1 MPQTSVSYP
10 IPGSVGRSSRD
21 VLGREH
27 VSLQLLDASAVGFG
41 RAVVYDSANG
51 SGTAK
56 LPSASGQ
63 MFLGISI
70 DDSRHAVDQSG
81 GTRYITGDDMLVAR
95 KDIVWVEPEQTVV
108 PGDPVYF
115 RHTAK
120 GLSLPGGFRKDADGY
135 VAGTKRVSTLAISGA
150 LDGGRGQK
158 ETYTLSGAIQEGTGT
173 RRQQTL
179 TLNDVMDAGRKRVQ
193 TLTFNQDIVAGEVV
207 DMTIGGIAIDAVT
220 FSVSHSI
227 TIDLLINALKKA
239 AAANTS
245 GNPLFE
251 IGISDGGTKR
261 VLVVTSTDHDVAAC
275 PMPQANIA
283 ITTAAGLTLTQATTV
298 AGVKGSSLT
307 CTIDGGAA
315 IVQEWAGTSDATLQA
330 WADQI
335 AQDAAVL
342 SAVVTKVTDG
352 SGLADADRVITVMS
366 AVASTALVTVFA
378 AASAPGG
385 INARTITVAQTV
397 AGVTG
402 TGSDT
407 FGLTVDGTAITVQQF
422 QGDSDRTM
430 RNIADAIAE
439 AAMTAGAGPAGSP
452 TIERIV
458 VRPVGVTV
466 SDDLVIEI
474 ESKPGYPT
482 VFSDLAWT
490 NTTGSG
496 VTCTGV
502 VAVANADPH
511 RLSVQLDG
519 GAALVTEWRGTSDQT
534 LEDFAA
540 LIASQAAV
548 ESAVVTHLTDTAGTP
563 YGEGDRVITVT
574 AAAVGATQNVFTN
587 PLATGGLVAR
597 TLILTEDVVAG
608 VASALA
614 TADIIPNAYWF
625 SGGTSGTF
633 AEIQINLP

>member
-1 MPQTSVSYP
+1 MPQASVSYP

-21 VLGREH
+21 ALGREH

-41 RAVVYDSANG
+41 RAVVYDSVNG
-51 SGTAK
+51 SGSAK
-56 LPSASGQ
+56 LPSAAGQ
-63 MFLGISI
+63 MFIGVSM
-70 DDSRHAVDQSG
+70 DDSRHAVDQTG

-95 KDIVWVEPEQTVV
+95 KDIVWVEPEQDVT

-120 GLSLPGGFRKDADGY
+120 GGKLPGGFRKDSDGY
-135 VAGTKRVSTLAISGA
+135 VAGTKRVQTLTISDV
-150 LDGGRGQK
+150 LDGGSPQK
-158 ETYTLSGAIQEGTGT
+158 QTYTFSGAIQAGTGT

-179 TLNDVMDAGRKRVQ
+179 TLADAMDAGRKRIQ
-193 TLTFNQDIVAGEVV
+193 TLTFNQDIVAAE
-207 DMTIGGIAIDAVT
+207 
-220 FSVSHSI
+220 
-227 TIDLLINALKKA
+227 TIDLKIGGVAITQVVYAISHVATMNTLISRLQQA
-239 AAANTS
+239 AAAVTT
-245 GNPLFE
+245 GNPLF
-251 IGISDGGTKR
+251 GVGFNDSGTNR
-261 VLVVTSTDHDVAAC
+261 VLVLTSTDHGAAAC
-275 PMPQANIA
+275 P
-283 ITTAAGLTLTQATTV
+283 ITDIVIGTAAGLTLTLADQL

-307 CTIDGGAA
+307 GTIDGGAA

-330 WADQI
+330 WADQL

-352 SGLADADRVITVMS
+352 TGLANADRVITVTS
-366 AVASTALVTVFA
+366 AVASTGLVTVFA
-378 AASAPGG
+378 GLSAPGG
-385 INARTITVAQTV
+385 MTTRAVVDAQTV

-407 FGLTVDGTAITVQQF
+407 FGLTVDGQAITVQQF

-439 AAMTAGAGPAGSP
+439 AAMAAGTGPVGTP

-474 ESKPGYPT
+474 ESKAGYPT
-482 VFSDLAWT
+482 VFAALAWT
-490 NTTGSG
+490 NVTGSG
-496 VTCTGV
+496 VTCT
-502 VAVANADPH
+502 AATTVANANPH

-534 LEDFAA
+534 LEDFAG
-540 LIASQAAV
+540 LLETQAAI
-548 ESAVVTHLTDTAGTP
+548 ESAVVTHLTDTAGGA
-563 YGEGDRVITVT
+563 YGEGDRVITIT
-574 AAAVGATQNVFTN
+574 AASPGSAENAFTN
-587 PLATGGLVAR
+587 PLAVGGLVAR
-597 TLILTEDVVAG
+597 TLGWAQVTPG

-614 TADIIPNAYWF
+614 TADVIPNAYWF
-625 SGGTSGTF
+625 SGGLADTF
-633 AEIQINLP
+633 AELQINLP